1 MKNRLTF
8 SNVIGVLL
16 ENKKKT
22 YQQHQL
28 VRSMFSLE
36 LDDDEFAEI
45 TDADATKY
53 SYWCSGT
60 RPVPME
66 IIRTYDDEYGLD
78 TMRDDFKSKIIPN
91 LVNESNAR
99 RQLEEL
105 ITESVDVIGYDKTKE
120 VTDIT
125 DNATFFAVVTSR
137 PK

>member
-53 SYWCSGT
+53 SY
-60 RPVPME
+60 
-66 IIRTYDDEYGLD
+66 
-78 TMRDDFKSKIIPN
+78 
-91 LVNESNAR
+91 
-99 RQLEEL
+99 
-105 ITESVDVIGYDKTKE
+105 
-120 VTDIT
+120 
-125 DNATFFAVVTSR
+125 
-137 PK
+137 